1 VSHPHL
7 VSLAEHPAAACSIRR
22 IKACGGLAGYG
33 IALGGGLVHG
43 AELVPALERA
53 CVAGIVAYLLTWAC
67 AIAAWR
73 RVLAGQAAAAV
84 KRSRARTAAAPGTAE

>member
-1 VSHPHL
+1 MSHPHL

-22 IKACGGLAGYG
+22 TKACGGLAGYG
-33 IALGGGLVHG
+33 IALAGGLMHG
-43 AELVPALERA
+43 AELVPALEHA
-53 CVAGIVAYLLTWAC
+53 CVAGIVAYLLTWAF
-67 AIAAWR
+67 AIATWR

>member
-1 VSHPHL
+1 MRRAL
-7 VSLAEHPAAACSIRR
+7 LFSIVVV
-22 IKACGGLAGYG
+22 L
-33 IALGGGLVHG
+33 
-43 AELVPALERA
+43 
-53 CVAGIVAYLLTWAC
+53 VAGVVAYLLTWAF